1 MLRPLVGVLCLFFLF
16 GWLPGISASQHGH
29 HTHLHLYRRHN
40 GTESA
45 ESDGSPKHIVEEA
58 LKALRIANK
67 LRVENSQFNKWEFQ
81 DNTSQDKG
89 LTDVPLSDYSDSTK
103 NVSLAQLNRRSS
115 INDSSALESNPKY
128 GYTLSPAIVKA
139 AKDVAESEKPTPW
152 DIDYASIAS
161 KVRAKW
167 SAGTNDTNA
176 MVQKLSRS
184 NGLDQYTSFGQPDG
198 LQEPTEEGVSKRDT
212 SSYWMASVEKNGASP
227 YAAFGYK
234 VWRNVMDYGA
244 KGDGVTDDTAAINR
258 AISDGNRCGADC
270 KSSTRYPAVVWFPSG
285 TYLVSSPVIQ
295 YYNTQLLGDPTNLPT
310 ILAASSFV
318 GLGVITSD
326 VYVGDSEEWYLNTNN
341 FLRSIRNFKMDI
353 TRTDQSA
360 YVCAIHWQVAQGTS
374 LENIEFYM
382 LQNVEGNTQ
391 QGIYMENGSGGFL
404 ADLTFVGGNF
414 GAYFGNQQ
422 FTTSHLV
429 FVNCKTALQVHWDWA
444 WTMQDV
450 VIESCGTG
458 ILLTGGA
465 GGSASTGQSLGSFI
479 LVDAIIANTPT
490 GIVTSLLAENSTSL
504 LLQNVGFFNVQN
516 SITDSVLSKVLLA
529 GGNEVPV
536 DNWGFGRVTNA
547 NGESSFINGANI
559 SPMNRTDSL
568 LSTELAYVKPNFY
581 TRRRPKYVNIRQ
593 SQIINLKTA
602 GAKGD
607 GVTDDTTALNSIFAA
622 AANMSSI
629 VYVPYGV
636 YIVTNTVKIP
646 VGSRIIG
653 QAWPQIM
660 GKGKNFQDQLH
671 ARPVVQ
677 VGEVDESGVVEIQD
691 MMFTVSGATAG
702 AILVQWNVHEITRG
716 SAGLWDSHFR
726 VGGAVGS
733 ELQGDKCP
741 KGGGINTDCIGAS
754 ALLHVTSKA
763 SAYIENSWAWVADH
777 DLDAADEAQID
788 IFSGRGI
795 LIESQGPTWLY
806 GTASEHNVLYQYQ
819 FSNSK
824 NVIAGMI
831 QTESPYFQSHPAAP
845 LPIVTGGF
853 PNDPHF
859 DNCTISSPATCAV
872 SWAVRI
878 VDSSSVYILGA
889 GLYSWF
895 SRYSQDCL
903 AIENCQDRAF
913 EIEESQDLWI
923 YNLVTKAIIEMIS
936 PVNEKPTLAND
947 NKNGFMSSILAWLKG
962 STDTTGQRVFEG
974 FTIYDTNMLPSTFSD
989 ACITALTATIKCDL
1003 QVFQFGEP
1011 QYHGTLGNDTL
1022 TDLVCDQSCG
1032 DSLAR
1037 WFTNAEANCN
1047 GAVLLDHPATI
1058 LGGNMWEGWN
1068 ETCYKDP
1075 TTGKYCNGQFTRVA
1089 SVDLMPKD
1097 EMCSYC
1103 YKTKLQMMQSS
1114 PYSYYNQRYKYNLE
1128 TVIKNCGV
1136 TSNTTIPDD
1145 LSVTQPE
1152 DEPFC
1157 PDDSSYTTK
1166 DGDTCTSIA
1175 LDYSVASAAL
1185 YMGNQDQIRDC
1196 NQVVVGQ
1203 ELCLPLPCDHTY
1215 VLKSNDTCRSI
1226 EEANA
1231 AIMFDNST
1239 KRIIPLRQVNPW
1251 IDTYCSN
1258 LQSTSW
1264 AYGKV
1269 LCLTPQSGLF
1279 NATDPVSTSYNP
1291 WGTESSGYG
1300 SWVVLPP
1307 DNATVAAGTT
1317 KHCGKWHTAT
1327 TGDTCTQ
1334 ICVQDRITS
1343 NLFLQVNP
1351 SLQSANCTGLLI
1363 PGNAYCTGPMRGW
1376 NYTVAI

>member
-29 HTHLHLYRRHN
+29 HTHHHLYRRHN

-45 ESDGSPKHIVEEA
+45 ESDGSAKHVVEEA

-81 DNTSQDKG
+81 DSTSQDKG

-115 INDSSALESNPKY
+115 TNDSSSLGSNPKY

-139 AKDVAESEKPTPW
+139 AKEVAESEKPTPS

-161 KVRAKW
+161 KIRAKW

-184 NGLDQYTSFGQPDG
+184 NGLDQYTSSGQPDG

-234 VWRNVMDYGA
+234 IWRNVMDYGA

-326 VYVGDSEEWYLNTNN
+326 VYVGDSEEW
-341 FLRSIRNFKMDI
+341 NFKMDI

-391 QGIYMENGSGGFL
+391 QGVYMENGSGGFL

-458 ILLTGGA
+458 ILLTGG
-465 GGSASTGQSLGSFI
+465 
-479 LVDAIIANTPT
+479 
-490 GIVTSLLAENSTSL
+490 
-504 LLQNVGFFNVQN
+504 
-516 SITDSVLSKVLLA
+516 
-529 GGNEVPV
+529 
-536 DNWGFGRVTNA
+536 GRSC
-547 NGESSFINGANI
+547 EH
-559 SPMNRTDSL
+559 
-568 LSTELAYVKPNFY
+568 
-581 TRRRPKYVNIRQ
+581 RPKYINIGQ

-716 SAGLWDSHFR
+716 SAGLWGMDKSSDTNLFFNRRADNIYLDSHFR

-831 QTESPYFQSHPAAP
+831 QTESPYFQSHPGAP

-895 SRYSQDCL
+895 SKYSQDCL
-903 AIENCQDRAF
+903 ATENCQDRAF

-923 YNLVTKAIIEMIS
+923 YNLVTKAIVEMIS

-962 STDTTGQRVFEG
+962 STDRTGQRVFEG
-974 FTIYDTNMLPSTFSD
+974 FTIYDSNMLPSTFSD

-1058 LGGNMWEGWN
+1058 LGGNMWE
-1068 ETCYKDP
+1068 E
-1075 TTGKYCNGQFTRVA
+1075 
-1089 SVDLMPKD
+1089 
-1097 EMCSYC
+1097 
-1103 YKTKLQMMQSS
+1103 
-1114 PYSYYNQRYKYNLE
+1114 
-1128 TVIKNCGV
+1128 
-1136 TSNTTIPDD
+1136 
-1145 LSVTQPE
+1145 
-1152 DEPFC
+1152 
-1157 PDDSSYTTK
+1157 
-1166 DGDTCTSIA
+1166 
-1175 LDYSVASAAL
+1175 
-1185 YMGNQDQIRDC
+1185 
-1196 NQVVVGQ
+1196 
-1203 ELCLPLPCDHTY
+1203 
-1215 VLKSNDTCRSI
+1215 
-1226 EEANA
+1226 
-1231 AIMFDNST
+1231 
-1239 KRIIPLRQVNPW
+1239 
-1251 IDTYCSN
+1251 
-1258 LQSTSW
+1258 
-1264 AYGKV
+1264 
-1269 LCLTPQSGLF
+1269 
-1279 NATDPVSTSYNP
+1279 
-1291 WGTESSGYG
+1291 
-1300 SWVVLPP
+1300 
-1307 DNATVAAGTT
+1307 
-1317 KHCGKWHTAT
+1317 
-1327 TGDTCTQ
+1327 
-1334 ICVQDRITS
+1334 
-1343 NLFLQVNP
+1343 
-1351 SLQSANCTGLLI
+1351 
-1363 PGNAYCTGPMRGW
+1363 
-1376 NYTVAI
+1376 

>member
-1 MLRPLVGVLCLFFLF
+1 M
-16 GWLPGISASQHGH
+16 
-29 HTHLHLYRRHN
+29 
-40 GTESA
+40 
-45 ESDGSPKHIVEEA
+45 
-58 LKALRIANK
+58 
-67 LRVENSQFNKWEFQ
+67 
-81 DNTSQDKG
+81 
-89 LTDVPLSDYSDSTK
+89 
-103 NVSLAQLNRRSS
+103 
-115 INDSSALESNPKY
+115 
-128 GYTLSPAIVKA
+128 
-139 AKDVAESEKPTPW
+139 
-152 DIDYASIAS
+152 
-161 KVRAKW
+161 
-167 SAGTNDTNA
+167 
-176 MVQKLSRS
+176 
-184 NGLDQYTSFGQPDG
+184 
-198 LQEPTEEGVSKRDT
+198 
-212 SSYWMASVEKNGASP
+212 
-227 YAAFGYK
+227 
-234 VWRNVMDYGA
+234 
-244 KGDGVTDDTAAINR
+244 
-258 AISDGNRCGADC
+258 
-270 KSSTRYPAVVWFPSG
+270 
-285 TYLVSSPVIQ
+285 
-295 YYNTQLLGDPTNLPT
+295 
-310 ILAASSFV
+310 
-318 GLGVITSD
+318 
-326 VYVGDSEEWYLNTNN
+326 
-341 FLRSIRNFKMDI
+341 
-353 TRTDQSA
+353 
-360 YVCAIHWQVAQGTS
+360 
-374 LENIEFYM
+374 
-382 LQNVEGNTQ
+382 
-391 QGIYMENGSGGFL
+391 
-404 ADLTFVGGNF
+404 
-414 GAYFGNQQ
+414 
-422 FTTSHLV
+422 
-429 FVNCKTALQVHWDWA
+429 
-444 WTMQDV
+444 
-450 VIESCGTG
+450 
-458 ILLTGGA
+458 
-465 GGSASTGQSLGSFI
+465 
-479 LVDAIIANTPT
+479 DAIIANTPT

-716 SAGLWDSHFR
+716 SAGLWGMNKSSDTNSFSNWSADNIYLDSHFR

-903 AIENCQDRAF
+903 ATENCQDRAF

-1075 TTGKYCNGQFTRVA
+1075 TTGKYCNG
-1089 SVDLMPKD
+1089 K
-1097 EMCSYC
+1097 
-1103 YKTKLQMMQSS
+1103 
-1114 PYSYYNQRYKYNLE
+1114 
-1128 TVIKNCGV
+1128 
-1136 TSNTTIPDD
+1136 
-1145 LSVTQPE
+1145 
-1152 DEPFC
+1152 
-1157 PDDSSYTTK
+1157 
-1166 DGDTCTSIA
+1166 
-1175 LDYSVASAAL
+1175 
-1185 YMGNQDQIRDC
+1185 
-1196 NQVVVGQ
+1196 
-1203 ELCLPLPCDHTY
+1203 
-1215 VLKSNDTCRSI
+1215 
-1226 EEANA
+1226 
-1231 AIMFDNST
+1231 
-1239 KRIIPLRQVNPW
+1239 
-1251 IDTYCSN
+1251 ID
-1258 LQSTSW
+1258 
-1264 AYGKV
+1264 
-1269 LCLTPQSGLF
+1269 
-1279 NATDPVSTSYNP
+1279 
-1291 WGTESSGYG
+1291 
-1300 SWVVLPP
+1300 
-1307 DNATVAAGTT
+1307 
-1317 KHCGKWHTAT
+1317 
-1327 TGDTCTQ
+1327 
-1334 ICVQDRITS
+1334 
-1343 NLFLQVNP
+1343 
-1351 SLQSANCTGLLI
+1351 I
-1363 PGNAYCTGPMRGW
+1363 PGFIVGCR
-1376 NYTVAI
+1376 